1 MLFNSIEYMLF
12 FPAVLLIYYLL
23 PGKARMYF
31 LLLCSYLFY
40 MGWNASYALLL
51 LFSTV
56 VTFFSGLLIQ
66 RSREKQRGQG
76 KIWVVFSAV
85 INLSILFFFKY
96 FTFTLDNINTALQ
109 FLGKP
114 TLTPGF
120 EVVLPVGISFYVFQA
135 LSYTF
140 DVYRGDVTVEKN
152 IFKYAVFVSF
162 FPQLVAGPI
171 ERSSRLLGQFDTPRV
186 FKIDNLAAGLLK
198 MLWGFFLKIVIA
210 DRAALLVNQVF
221 RFHTYY
227 SGFEVIIA
235 AMMFALQIYGDF
247 AGYSWIAV
255 GTAQT
260 LGFSLSNNFSQPYFA
275 VSVADFWRR
284 WHISLSTW
292 FRDYLYIPL
301 GGNRKGKARQYL
313 NIMIVFACSGLWHG
327 AAWTFVIWGL
337 LNGGYQVIGRLLK
350 PTRDRIMDALHM
362 RVTSFSHRVLQ
373 IIVTF
378 VLVDVAWVF
387 FRADT
392 LSQAVEILR
401 SMLVFNPWVLADG
414 SLLAMGLDMK
424 EWTVLLLSLLVLIC
438 VSVMRETG
446 IKPIRWL
453 FEQEVW
459 FRWGVCI
466 AAVLAIL
473 ATGIYGPGFNAS
485 TFIYFQF

>member
-1 MLFNSIEYMLF
+1 
-12 FPAVLLIYYLL
+12 
-23 PGKARMYF
+23 
-31 LLLCSYLFY
+31 
-40 MGWNASYALLL
+40 
-51 LFSTV
+51 
-56 VTFFSGLLIQ
+56 
-66 RSREKQRGQG
+66 
-76 KIWVVFSAV
+76 
-85 INLSILFFFKY
+85 
-96 FTFTLDNINTALQ
+96 
-109 FLGKP
+109 
-114 TLTPGF
+114 
-120 EVVLPVGISFYVFQA
+120 
-135 LSYTF
+135 
-140 DVYRGDVTVEKN
+140 
-152 IFKYAVFVSF
+152 
-162 FPQLVAGPI
+162 
-171 ERSSRLLGQFDTPRV
+171 
-186 FKIDNLAAGLLK
+186 
-198 MLWGFFLKIVIA
+198 
-210 DRAALLVNQVF
+210 
-221 RFHTYY
+221 
-227 SGFEVIIA
+227 
-235 AMMFALQIYGDF
+235 
-247 AGYSWIAV
+247 
-255 GTAQT
+255 
-260 LGFSLSNNFSQPYFA
+260 
-275 VSVADFWRR
+275 
-284 WHISLSTW
+284 
-292 FRDYLYIPL
+292 
-301 GGNRKGKARQYL
+301 
-313 NIMIVFACSGLWHG
+313 MIVFACSGLWHG

-337 LNGGYQVIGRLLK
+337 LNGGYQVIGRILK